1 MTLKLTYQQAEA
13 LFNLFNEMVLLS
25 DAASLDQKL
34 VMLHM
39 GSIYKKLRNKWEG
52 AAKGTYRLTVT
63 EPEATAYRIYW
74 RDNDLSH
81 SPYEWN
87 MIISHC
93 GQIDREINTHVLY
106 QHSKLKFLK

>member
-1 MTLKLTYQQAEA
+1 MTLKLNPPAARA
-13 LFNLFNEMVLLS
+13 LFDLFNEGVLI
-25 DAASLDQKL
+25 DHPRSLDERL
-34 VMLHM
+34 VMMHM
-39 GSIYKKLRNKWEG
+39 VSIYKKLRSKLEG
-52 AAKGTYRLTVT
+52 EGRKIYNLNITM
-63 EPEATAYRIYW
+63 PEAIAYRIYW